1 MSPKFTER
9 FLCFHARVVISYA
22 IITVVETHLPGG
34 KKNKSRGELHGESHW
49 SCYLVSDR
57 CWALSYDLVF
67 SPVVLK
73 MAVQGSCSL
82 RSNDRSFMW
91 KPGEHW
97 CPECQRPQKIT
108 IASIL
113 LCPPMTSVSGNSSCC
128 LCSALIPSHLHFYL
142 LPFFS
147 FPFSCLLSKFSW
159 TISLTL

>member
-1 MSPKFTER
+1 MKAGRGWGRTMEGLNGCCKEFR
-9 FLCFHARVVISYA
+9 FHRRAKRNNGNV
-22 IITVVETHLPGG
+22 T
-34 KKNKSRGELHGESHW
+34 
-49 SCYLVSDR
+49 SDR

-82 RSNDRSFMW
+82 WSNDRSFMW

-97 CPECQRPQKIT
+97 CPECQHPQKIT
-108 IASIL
+108 IASTL